1 MKIYLKNLRNDAT
14 VEWRGGGGRGEWGE
28 DREKDSEKNSE
39 NFVKMEPRNPISH
52 RLTSLLFD
60 IDHEVSVLE

>member
-1 MKIYLKNLRNDAT
+1 MK
-14 VEWRGGGGRGEWGE
+14 GGGGRGEWGE

-52 RLTSLLFD
+52 RLTSLLIFSFS
-60 IDHEVSVLE
+60 ITKSVF